1 MKKNTLLIIFVTLL
15 IISLG
20 GLTLF
25 FGYKYF
31 TVDNKCEYD
40 TPTKEENKEVKNMTD
55 SEILRYISTKTHNF
69 EVLNASLM
77 SCKVK
82 SDILSLNGVLSSQN
96 EAKNFNHKIMD
107 YTMVLRR
114 GNLLSIKTECQRNG
128 GKEECN
134 DCEYNITSEY
144 AVVNGIVT
152 VIIKYHLQNEQI
164 ETPVYLFYDIK
175 NDKTLKM
182 GDAMR
187 LMGVTDL
194 GGAKNYEDLNKHCSD
209 LTITNHNK
217 VIVSNYREQCA

>member
-55 SEILRYISTKTHNF
+55 SEILGYIGKQTYKYNRDNVNLDNCIIEADVIT
-69 EVLNASLM
+69 
-77 SCKVK
+77 
-82 SDILSLNGVLSSQN
+82 LNGVLSSTN
-96 EAKNFNHKIMD
+96 EAQDFNYNLFNHVIN
-107 YTMVLRR
+107 LA
-114 GNLLSIKTECQRNG
+114 GNSFSIKYDKENYEC
-128 GKEECN
+128 KF
-134 DCEYNITSEY
+134 NIIYEY
-144 AVVNGIVT
+144 AVVNG
-152 VIIKYHLQNEQI
+152 VIAVKVSQKSDFGSYPWKWYH
-164 ETPVYLFYDIK
+164 FYDVK
-175 NDKTLKM
+175 NDEIIEM

-194 GGAKNYEDLNKHCSD
+194 GGAKSYEDLNNDCSD
-209 LTITNHNK
+209 LRITNHNK
-217 VIVSNYREQCA
+217 VTINKYVAECA